1 MPVTMDTKPSTS
13 NDQGPGNSRTK
24 GAIAPPKPAARVD
37 TPTPR
42 FLQVEKKAS
51 RWQFVIEKL
60 ILLPF
65 YHNFLD

>member
-42 FLQVEKKAS
+42 FLQVEKKS
-51 RWQFVIEKL
+51 IKMT
-60 ILLPF
+60 IC
-65 YHNFLD
+65 Y